1 MTTWTDEIGG
11 NPFEATVGGPEASHI
26 PLSPL
31 PYGSAIEIWL
41 ATPERRLFH
50 ITRGRHGFQGAFA
63 ALWLTVVLCMTVSI
77 VNQPRKAGDDPV
89 VAAAAMA
96 AFWLAGFAMLFAGV
110 RHRHLKT
117 TVLLERDRLVVARNL
132 FGWESVDETSLAGA
146 SAADLVVAYEEN
158 YKPVFAVRVQGGE
171 RKIQFGA
178 ALETFDKNWL
188 VDEINGFLHRTL

>member
-1 MTTWTDEIGG
+1 MTIGIDEIGR
-11 NPFEATVGGPEASHI
+11 NASDAATEGDEASDV

-63 ALWLTVVLCMTVSI
+63 ALWLTVVLCMTVNI
-77 VNQPRKAGDDPV
+77 FNQPRKAGDDPT
-89 VAAAAMA
+89 VAAASMA
-96 AFWLAGFAMLFAGV
+96 VFWLAGFAMLFAGV

-158 YKPVFAVRVQGGE
+158 YKPVFAVRVKGVE

-178 ALETFDKNWL
+178 ALETADKNWL